1 MSAERRAQL
10 RKVSLFRELS
20 DEDCDAVLGAMRPR
34 RFAVDDI
41 VFEHGDVGDTML
53 VVVEGR
59 LRVELGDGNGNTT
72 DVGSIGADQFVG
84 EMAAFDPAPRSATVI
99 AATETTGFE
108 LSVHA
113 LRELRRTAPTAA
125 AAITSGV
132 ISDIT
137 LRLRSINDR
146 IERELNPN
154 AARARSQARASGI
167 VQREQAN
174 PQFRKTGEAYQSGSM
189 AAAPAGA
196 QGRSDDKKAD
206 DKSGVAKWLSRL
218 FGG

>member
-1 MSAERRAQL
+1 MTAERRAQL
-10 RKVSLFRELS
+10 RKVSLFRGLG
-20 DEDCDAVLGAMRPR
+20 DVDCDAVLAVMRPR
-34 RFAVDDI
+34 RFGLDDI
-41 VFEHGDVGDTML
+41 VFEQGDVGDTML

-59 LRVELGDGNGNTT
+59 LRVELSDGQGNTT
-72 DVGSIGADQFVG
+72 DVGSIGSDQFVG

-99 AATETTGFE
+99 AAAETVGYE

-113 LRELRRTAPTAA
+113 LRELRRTSPIAA

-137 LRLRSINDR
+137 MRLRTINDR

-154 AARARSQARASGI
+154 AAKARSQARASG
-167 VQREQAN
+167 VHMRDGGN
-174 PQFRKTGEAYQSGSM
+174 PQVRKTGGAMQSGVVAS
-189 AAAPAGA
+189 AQTGA
-196 QGRSDDKKAD
+196 HTKIDEKT
-206 DKSGVAKWLSRL
+206 GVAKWLSRL

>member
-1 MSAERRAQL
+1 MSAEQRSQL

-20 DEDCDAVLGAMRPR
+20 DEDCDAVLAAMRPR

-41 VFEHGDVGDTML
+41 VFEQGDVGDTML

-59 LRVELGDGNGNTT
+59 LRVELSDGSGNTT

-99 AATETTGFE
+99 AATETLGFE

-113 LRELRRTAPTAA
+113 LRELRRNSPTAA

-167 VQREQAN
+167 VQREQVN
-174 PQFRKTGEAYQSGSM
+174 PQFRKTGEAPQSGVH
-189 AAAPAGA
+189 AATGA
-196 QGRSDDKKAD
+196 RSDDKKLD
-206 DKSGVAKWLSRL
+206 EKTGVAKWLSRL